1 MAGERPLNRYSHE
14 QSERQTMNQPVPPTT
29 ETAITKT
36 RAASVFDERELDVAS
51 LIALWLAIH
60 SGDPAPSEIVVDDKT
75 AALIAAAL
83 DSQLANIVESAPREG
98 RTARLEERLRSFR
111 IEMVPNDGKS
121 CYTYTVKVP
130 ILGTHPERFT
140 TMTVTVC
147 LHVI

>member
-1 MAGERPLNRYSHE
+1 
-14 QSERQTMNQPVPPTT
+14 MNQPVPPTT
-29 ETAITKT
+29 EMAITET
-36 RAASVFDERELDVAS
+36 RAASVFDDRELDVAS

-83 DSQLANIVESAPREG
+83 DSQLANTIESAPRED
-98 RTARLEERLRSFR
+98 RTARLEERLRSFG
-111 IEMVPNDGKS
+111 IEMVPNAARS
-121 CYTYTVKVP
+121 CYTCTVKVP

-140 TMTVTVC
+140 TMTFTVC